1 MVTTGSINMKKEE
14 RAKKRNELNTIKQ
27 QVAAQQQVAVNIN
40 QTLLKIREAPYT
52 LLNRYST

>member
-14 RAKKRNELNTIKQ
+14 RAKKRKEFNTIKQ

-40 QTLLKIREAPYT
+40 QTLNDIREAPYT